1 MRWIRKT
8 PATITQNANVRNLAG
23 QISQLKSREPLIV
36 HGTSIRNIH
45 CSGVALAYDGAL
57 PVSVRLDPCPM
68 TSTVPMEAGFW
79 PIAPASVGDR
89 SFINDV

>member
-8 PATITQNANVRNLAG
+8 TATITQNANVRNLAG

-45 CSGVALAYDGAL
+45 CSGVRSLPHDIDRANGSRVLADRG
-57 PVSVRLDPCPM
+57 
-68 TSTVPMEAGFW
+68 
-79 PIAPASVGDR
+79 ASVGDR
-89 SFINDV
+89 FFINDV